1 MKQAI
6 SSKQLI
12 QSNRINRA
20 GYGLMLALTAYLLIK
35 ADYDMAASNFGIA
48 LVFDPFDASVK
59 WSDRPL
65 YQRAWLL
72 CHVCLS
78 FAGFAFIVFS
88 SISS

>member
-6 SSKQLI
+6 SSKQLT

-20 GYGLMLALTAYLLIK
+20 GYALFMALAAYLLIK
-35 ADYDMAASNFGIA
+35 GDYDMAVSNFGIA

-72 CHVCLS
+72 CHVSLS
-78 FAGFAFIVFS
+78 FAGFAMIVFS
-88 SISS
+88 SIGS

>member
-6 SSKQLI
+6 TSKQLI

-20 GYGLMLALTAYLLIK
+20 GYGLFLALSAYLLIK
-35 ADYDMAASNFGIA
+35 GDYDMAVTNFGIA
-48 LVFDPFDASVK
+48 LVFDPFDAAVK

-72 CHVCLS
+72 CHVGLS
-78 FAGFAFIVFS
+78 FAGFAFLVFR
-88 SISS
+88 SINS